1 MPDPELTRPLHVVGP
16 AAAGSGA
23 PPVLQDD
30 SPHRS
35 PEPAISHVLAP
46 LVPKFSGPLGPGVT
60 VVIAHYGPPA
70 PAQRLVTDLLH
81 QQGLPADQLQVV
93 VSDDCSPEP
102 FPPTPGVSV
111 VRREVNGGFGAAVNS
126 GAVHARHA
134 RLLIMNSDVEIAE
147 DFVVELLQQSAAWLP
162 AVVSPFVVDRQGA
175 NAWTGRHFPT
185 VRHQVVEWLT
195 PLARWRH
202 LRLLHEAVGH
212 DTRVR
217 RGLTTVVDWAV
228 GCALLLPTRD
238 FLDVG
243 GFDESFFMNCEEID
257 LQRRL
262 RARGLPTVVLATP
275 RVAHE
280 GGASSDPLRRRSWLV
295 QARLLYAE
303 KWGGLLALRVSLAAA
318 SLVNLLWN
326 LVRRAAGR
334 EVRPLREARAE
345 LSLLIRRP
353 GASSKGAPCR
363 SARL

>member
-1 MPDPELTRPLHVVGP
+1 M
-16 AAAGSGA
+16 
-23 PPVLQDD
+23 
-30 SPHRS
+30 
-35 PEPAISHVLAP
+35 
-46 LVPKFSGPLGPGVT
+46 
-60 VVIAHYGPPA
+60 VIPHYGPPA
-70 PAQRLVTDLLH
+70 PAQRLVADLLR
-81 QQGLPADQLQVV
+81 QRGSAADQLQVI
-93 VSDDCSPEP
+93 VSDDCSPEA
-102 FPPTPGVSV
+102 FPATPGVTV

-126 GAVHARHA
+126 GVVHARHR
-134 RLLIMNSDVEIAE
+134 RLLVMNSDVEIGE
-147 DFVVELLQQSAAWLP
+147 DFVIELLQQSAPWLP
-162 AVVSPFVVDRQGA
+162 AVVSPFVTDRQGG

-202 LRLLHEAVGH
+202 LQLLHEAVGH

-228 GCALLLPTRD
+228 GCVLLLPTHD

-275 RVAHE
+275 RVVHE

-295 QARLLYAE
+295 EARLRYAE

-326 LVRRAAGR
+326 GVRWTAGR
-334 EVRPLREARAE
+334 DVRPLREARAE
-345 LSLLIRRP
+345 LALLTRSPGRCRRENHVHQP
-353 GASSKGAPCR
+353 GCDQPSPAGPVAPR
-363 SARL
+363 PPHDARISPRVR